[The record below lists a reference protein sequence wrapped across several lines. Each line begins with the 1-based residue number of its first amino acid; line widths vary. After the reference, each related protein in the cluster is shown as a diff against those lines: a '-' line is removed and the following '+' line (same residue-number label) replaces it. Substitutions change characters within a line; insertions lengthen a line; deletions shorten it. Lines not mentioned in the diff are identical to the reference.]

1 VLYFYAGFL
10 LVVLASLSGWGQ
22 LLARDWRRPMPGFGE
37 RAVLGLLPFTAFG
50 LLANFVTPLGDR
62 SARAALLIG
71 LALLLLSALRSPRSL
86 LGAHP
91 WRLAAILALLAMF
104 AAVGSVATAFSYDT
118 GLYHLQAISWVEHH
132 RRVFGLAN
140 LHVRFGFN
148 SIWLVDAALLDIE
161 RPARYGP
168 FLLNAAL
175 YLAIVAAMTEAL
187 IRREAGA
194 RGGAVSR
201 IYGWAVVAI
210 LMTNARYLLFDSLS
224 ASPNNDTPAALL
236 SLYAVWLFLR
246 LYEKDGATDRGPA
259 LLALTVVAALDVM
272 AKLSSLPILLLP
284 LMAAAALRRDGLALP
299 KTLRQPGFALLG
311 LCVLSWLAAGIAS
324 SGCLAF
330 PATSSCISG
339 LPWTVPA
346 DMTRLTAET
355 VKGWARSPTDGY
367 LAASTGW
374 GWLADW
380 PRTVLA
386 HRPFLL
392 PLFASSVFLL
402 LLIAGAMVIDRAGMN
417 GRAARRRKEEGA
429 CLAALA
435 AMGVGIL
442 FWFLLAPD
450 PRFGLGFLL
459 APLPLAAAWAA
470 TRWAPEGAAMQRLC
484 GGWVVTALIVLAA
497 GIYIIAYWKP
507 AQSRLSSW
515 PSFPWP
521 ELHRVALG
529 PDFPAFEPK
538 LDQCWDAPLPCTP
551 RGSASPALANGA
563 FLIWRTIESRGP
575 AE

>member
-1 VLYFYAGFL
+1 VLFFYAGFL
-10 LVVLASLSGWGQ
+10 LVVLWSLSGWGQ
-22 LLARDWRRPMPGFGE
+22 LLARDWRRLMPGFGE
-37 RAVLGLLPFTAFG
+37 RAVLGLMPFTAFG
-50 LLANFVTPLGDR
+50 LLASFAMPLGDR
-62 SARAALLIG
+62 SSRVALLIG
-71 LALLLLSALRSPRSL
+71 LALLLLPALRSPRSL

-91 WRLAAILALLAMF
+91 WRFAAILALLAMF
-104 AAVGSVATAFSYDT
+104 AAVGGVAAPFNYDT

-175 YLAIVAAMTEAL
+175 YIAILAAMTEAL
-187 IRREAGA
+187 IRRQAGA
-194 RGGAVSR
+194 GGATAGRV
-201 IYGWAVVAI
+201 YGWAMVAI
-210 LMTNARYLLFDSLS
+210 LMANARYLLFDSLS

-246 LYEKDGATDRGPA
+246 LFETEGAADRGPA
-259 LLALTVVAALDVM
+259 FLALTVVAALDVM

-284 LMAAAALRRDGLALP
+284 LMAAVAIRREDLVLPKPGVALLAL
-299 KTLRQPGFALLG
+299 
-311 LCVLSWLAAGIAS
+311 CVVAWLATGIAS

-330 PATSSCISG
+330 PAVSSCISG
-339 LPWTVPA
+339 PPWTVPA

-355 VKGWARSPTDGY
+355 VAGWARSPTDGY
-367 LAASTGW
+367 LAAATGW

-380 PRTVLA
+380 PTTVLA

-392 PLFASSVFLL
+392 PLAASQAFLL
-402 LLIAGAMVIDRAGMN
+402 LLIAGAIVIDLARAN
-417 GRAARRRKEEGA
+417 GRSTRRRREETA

-435 AMGVGIL
+435 AMGAGIL

-459 APLPLAAAWAA
+459 APIPLAAAWAA
-470 TRWAPEGAAMQRLC
+470 TRWAPDGVAIQRLC
-484 GGWVVTALIVLAA
+484 GGSVVTALILLAA
-497 GIYIIAYWKP
+497 GIYIIAYW
-507 AQSRLSSW
+507 ATAERRLDTW
-515 PSFPWP
+515 PSFPQP
-521 ELHRVALG
+521 DLHRVALG
-529 PDFPAFEPK
+529 ADFPAFEPK

-551 RGSASPALANGA
+551 RGSASPALANGS

>member
-1 VLYFYAGFL
+1 VLFFYAGFL

-22 LLARDWRRPMPGFGE
+22 LLAPDWRRAMPGFGE

-50 LLANFVTPLGDR
+50 LLASFVTPLGDR
-62 SARAALLIG
+62 SSRAALLIG
-71 LALLLLSALRSPRSL
+71 LALLLLPALRSPRSL

-91 WRLAAILALLAMF
+91 WRFAAILALLAMF
-104 AAVGSVATAFSYDT
+104 AAVGSVATAFNYDT

-148 SIWLVDAALLDIE
+148 SIWLVDAALLDVE

-175 YLAIVAAMTEAL
+175 YLAIVAAVTEAL
-187 IRREAGA
+187 IRREGGA
-194 RGGAVSR
+194 RGAPAGR
-201 IYGWAVVAI
+201 IYGWAMIAI
-210 LMTNARYLLFDSLS
+210 LMTNAPYLLFDSLS
-224 ASPNNDTPAALL
+224 ASPNNDMPAALL

-246 LYEKDGATDRGPA
+246 LFEKDGVAHRGPA
-259 LLALTVVAALDVM
+259 LVALTVVAALDVM

-284 LMAAAALRRDGLALP
+284 LMAAVALRRDGLALP
-299 KTLRQPGFALLG
+299 KTLRQPGVALLA
-311 LCVLSWLAAGIAS
+311 LCVLAWLATGIAS

-330 PATSSCISG
+330 PAISSCISG

-355 VKGWARSPTDGY
+355 VTGWARSPTDGY
-367 LAASTGW
+367 LVAATGW
-374 GWLADW
+374 GWLANW
-380 PRTVLA
+380 PTTVLA

-392 PLFASSVFLL
+392 PVSASSAFLL
-402 LLIAGAMVIDRAGMN
+402 LMIAGAIVIDRARTN
-417 GRAARRRKEEGA
+417 GRAARRRAEERA

-435 AMGVGIL
+435 AMGAGIL

-459 APLPLAAAWAA
+459 APIPLAAAWAA
-470 TRWAPEGAAMQRLC
+470 TRWAPDGVAIQRLC
-484 GGWVVTALIVLAA
+484 SGWVVTALIVLAA
-497 GIYIIAYWKP
+497 GIYILTNWKP
-507 AQSRLSSW
+507 AESRLDTW
-515 PSFPWP
+515 PSFPQP
-521 ELHRVALG
+521 ELHPVALG
-529 PDFPAFEPK
+529 PAFPALEPK

-551 RGSASPALANGA
+551 RGSASPALANGS